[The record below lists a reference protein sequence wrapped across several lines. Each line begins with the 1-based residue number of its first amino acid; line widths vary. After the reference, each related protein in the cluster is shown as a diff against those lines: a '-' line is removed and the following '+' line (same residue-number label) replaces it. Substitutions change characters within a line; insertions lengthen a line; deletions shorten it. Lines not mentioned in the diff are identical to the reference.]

1 MTIKQRTLITTSALG
16 VLALALAT
24 PAAAQEAA
32 PGGASSDDG
41 GIEEII
47 VEAQRKAQNLQDV
60 PVSVAAF
67 TNDELGRVAAV
78 SLRAINGLASNVVL
92 EQVGLFPAAASFSM
106 RGVGTSGIESAND
119 PEVAVYINGVYQAR
133 NAIALSST
141 VDVEAVEVLRGP
153 QGTLYGRNAYS
164 GVVALRTKKPDLSGL
179 SATAAA
185 TIGNYGRQDF
195 EFVGNVPL
203 STDKVGFRVA
213 TRLHN
218 LDGWYRNDGIVD
230 NIGTVDPTLKGKPV
244 GKEQNLYVRPSLR
257 FTPDDRWDINFTGE
271 IFRERSKAYPALSLA
286 GTTGLAA
293 QGFPGT
299 NPFGDPVAG
308 IAPDGTSPF
317 DVGYSLENRPAN
329 YDMVT
334 LLGDVAY
341 KADAGT
347 VRLIV
352 SHMKGDSEVWADTD
366 GENVNVFS
374 SARYEDYKALFSELN
389 FVSDFSDKVDLVTGV
404 TYLWDHYNTTQLS
417 FTDFAAPFPAVF
429 STLTVNPGTTALINP
444 AYINN
449 EGKRKAFAAYAQV
462 EYHFTDALSGVLG
475 GRYSYEKKYGYRGQN
490 TTLTAAGIAPTADF
504 SAHTFSNNAA
514 IVFGPAEE
522 SWDNFSPRVGL
533 NYKANDDL
541 LLYTFW
547 QRAYKS
553 GGFNNN
559 ASDRTAF
566 TVPYGEEKVDTYEAG
581 FKSEFMDRKVRIN
594 ANFFYTQFGNL
605 QRTLVTPSPTAA
617 SGVVTI
623 TTNAAD
629 LRSYG
634 LELESVY
641 QPLPDFKLFLN
652 LGYTNAKY
660 TDYCAPLAGL
670 RATQASPTGRAIC
683 GPITTVLT
691 PTGTTAGF
699 LVPEDY
705 SDLKPVRAPR
715 WDVTGGFQKD
725 FEMPGGSSVTLN
737 TSANYRSHT
746 WANLTN
752 VPYSYRSPLFTVD
765 ASLEWKDKDERFS
778 ALLWVRNLT
787 NDVELLNVTPVAGQF
802 AFAHPTDPRT
812 YGLTLR
818 ANF

>member
-1 MTIKQRTLITTSALG
+1 MTIKLRTLVTTSAMG
-16 VLALALAT
+16 ALALALAS
-24 PAAAQEAA
+24 PAMAQQAAAAN
-32 PGGASSDDG
+32 DDEG

-60 PVSVAAF
+60 PLSVAAF
-67 TNDELGRVAAV
+67 TTDELGRVAAV

-106 RGVGTSGIESAND
+106 RGVGTSGVESAND

-153 QGTLYGRNAYS
+153 QGTLYGRNAYA
-164 GVVALRTKKPDLSGL
+164 GVVALRTKRPDLSGL
-179 SATAAA
+179 SASASA
-185 TIGNYGRQDF
+185 TIGNYGRQNF
-195 EFVGNVPL
+195 EFIGNVPL

-213 TRLHN
+213 ARTHN
-218 LDGWYRNDGIVD
+218 TDGWYRNDGIVD
-230 NIGTVDPTLKGKPV
+230 NVGTVDQTLKGKPV
-244 GKEQNLYVRPSLR
+244 GKEQNLYIRPSLR
-257 FTPDDRWDINFTGE
+257 FTPDDRWDINLTGE
-271 IFRERSKAYPALSLA
+271 VFRERSRAYPALSLV

-299 NPFGDPVAG
+299 NPFGDPTRN
-308 IAPDGTSPF
+308 IAADGTSPF
-317 DVGYSLENRPAN
+317 DVGYSLENRPVN

-347 VRLIV
+347 IRLIV
-352 SHMKGDSEVWADTD
+352 SRMKGDSEVWADTD
-366 GENVNVFS
+366 GENINVFS
-374 SARYEDYKALFSELN
+374 SARWEDYKAFFSELN
-389 FVSDFSDKVDLVTGV
+389 FVSDFSEKFDLVTGL
-404 TYLWDHYNTTQLS
+404 TYLKDQYNTTQLS
-417 FTDFAAPFPAVF
+417 FTDFAAPFPATF
-429 STLTVNPGTTALINP
+429 STLTINPGTTALINP

-449 EGKRKAFAAYAQV
+449 EGERKAFAAYAQG
-462 EYHFTDALSGVLG
+462 EYHFTEALSFVLG
-475 GRYSYEKKYGYRGQN
+475 GRYSYEKKFGYRGQN

-504 SAHTFSNNAA
+504 SLHTFTNNPL
-514 IVFGPAEE
+514 IVFGPVEE

-533 NYKANDDL
+533 NYKASDDL
-541 LLYTFW
+541 LFYTFW

-559 ASDRTAF
+559 AADRTAF
-566 TVPYGEEKVDTYEAG
+566 ITPYGEQKVDTYEAG
-581 FKSEFMDRKVRIN
+581 FKSEFMDRKARVN
-594 ANFFYTQFGNL
+594 VNFFYSEFGNL
-605 QRTLVTPSPTAA
+605 QRTLVTPSPTAP
-617 SGVVTI
+617 SGVVTV

-634 LELESVY
+634 VEFESVY
-641 QPLPDFKLFLN
+641 QPVSDFKMFLN
-652 LGYTNAKY
+652 VGFTNAKY

-670 RATQASPTGRAIC
+670 RTTQASPTGRAVC

-691 PTGTTAGF
+691 ATGATAGF

-705 SDLKPVRAPR
+705 SDLKPVRSPK

-725 FEMPGGSSVTLN
+725 FDLAGGSTIAIN
-737 TSANYRSHT
+737 GSANYRSAT

-752 VPYSYRSPLFTVD
+752 VPFSYRSPLFTVD
-765 ASLEWKDKDERFS
+765 ASMEWTDKDERFS
-778 ALLWVRNLT
+778 AMLWVRNLT
-787 NDVELLNVTPVAGQF
+787 NDVELLNVVPVAGQF